1 MKASG
6 QGKELTME
14 MKKRIADMYQ
24 NTSMSA
30 GAISHFLGVSL
41 NTVNKYKDLKGKNNG
56 GKK

>member
-6 QGKELTME
+6 QGKELSGA
-14 MKKRIADMYQ
+14 MKNRIADMYQ
-24 NTSMSA
+24 NTRMSA

-41 NTVNKYKDLKGKNNG
+41 NTVNKYKDMKIKNDG